1 MSVQNQQQ
9 DWQGAYNSTIKTV
22 WYLIALSIVLSFIGS
37 VKISYGYGGD
47 MMSFVSPNFSFIV
60 MVASAVSTVG
70 CFIGMKA
77 ISGNLPNL
85 ATDEQILNHIKDV
98 NAMRGF
104 TTLFFFTFLLF
115 LAITPVGQFVPF
127 LLENKV
133 TLIIFACVPIL
144 LALATMWLKMAT
156 RIRQEYLNPQR

>member
-1 MSVQNQQQ
+1 
-9 DWQGAYNSTIKTV
+9 
-22 WYLIALSIVLSFIGS
+22 
-37 VKISYGYGGD
+37 
-47 MMSFVSPNFSFIV
+47 
-60 MVASAVSTVG
+60 
-70 CFIGMKA
+70 
-77 ISGNLPNL
+77 LPNL